1 MGVLSSSLGMG
12 QNCVCVMGQVEAS
25 VVDEP
30 QVIVF
35 RGSFKLAPEP
45 RGVARSAALA
55 AAEMVLVS
63 PLMSVSLSVSL
74 SVWLHCL
81 HVLYTSTTRTISGFV
96 SIWHHSCRPVWLH
109 CLHVVYTST
118 SRGRGRIAA
127 GLSSLF

>member
-1 MGVLSSSLGMG
+1 MAITIAAGLVKHGCVDECVEQSGGHGENGVCL
-12 QNCVCVMGQVEAS
+12 VGQVEAS

-35 RGSFKLAPEP
+35 KGSFKLAPEP

-81 HVLYTSTTRTISGFV
+81 HVLYTSTTRTISAFV
-96 SIWHHSCRPVWLH
+96 SVGTTAVGQSGFIVCM
-109 CLHVVYTST
+109 
-118 SRGRGRIAA
+118 
-127 GLSSLF
+127 